1 MTTSTS
7 GLALLAD
14 RFNTLR
20 YEDGAVILLD
30 RRVYPFR
37 TEYVTCTSVEEVA
50 RAVETMVVQGGPPL
64 AYAAGLGLVL
74 AAEDARDLPAE
85 RQREQLR
92 AAARRLLRTRPTA
105 DDLYQVVPRALEEG
119 EAALARG
126 QDAATAILAYVN
138 AEIER
143 GNRVAEACG
152 RHAADLIRDGD
163 RILTHCIPGAAL
175 CWMLYVAVHEQGKSV
190 ELWPTETRPYLQG
203 ARLTAAC
210 GLETG
215 IPVTVITDGMAAHA
229 MAVGK
234 VTVYVTAADRI
245 AMDGHITNKVGTL
258 QIAIAAHHFGIP
270 YYVLGYDGPDPNTR
284 TAADIV
290 IEERN
295 PDEVLTCRGAEGV
308 VRTAVPGARAYYPAF
323 DITPP
328 QFISAIVTDKGV
340 YPPRL
345 IGMYW
350 KKPNHQSPISDLQ
363 SPISN
368 HQSPTSNL

>member
-1 MTTSTS
+1 MARRE

-20 YEDGAVILLD
+20 YEDGRVILLD
-30 RRVYPFR
+30 RRIYPFR
-37 TEYVTCTSVEEVA
+37 TEFVACESVEEVA
-50 RAVETMVVQGGPPL
+50 RAIEDMVVQGGPPL

-74 AAEDARDLPAE
+74 AAEEVRHLSAA
-85 RQREQLR
+85 RQREHLR
-92 AAARRLLRTRPTA
+92 AAAERLLRTRPTA
-105 DDLYQVVPRALEEG
+105 DDLYQVVPEALRVGERALD
-119 EAALARG
+119 RG
-126 QDAATAILAYVN
+126 DDAAQAILAYVN
-138 AEIER
+138 GEIER

-152 RHAADLIRDGD
+152 RHAANLVHDGD

-175 CWMLYVAVHEQGKSV
+175 CWMLYVAVHEQGKSI

-215 IPVTVITDGMAAHA
+215 IPVTIITDGMAAHA
-229 MAVGK
+229 MAAGK

-245 AMDGHITNKVGTL
+245 AMDGHIANKVGTL

-270 YYVLGYDGPDPNTR
+270 FYVLGYDGPDPHTR
-284 TAADIV
+284 TGADIV

-295 PDEVLTCRGAEGV
+295 PEEVLTCRGAEGV

-323 DITPP
+323 DVTPP
-328 QFISAIVTDKGV
+328 HLISAIVTDKGI
-340 YPPRL
+340 YPPHL
-345 IGMYW
+345 ISTYYRH
-350 KKPNHQSPISDLQ
+350 P
-363 SPISN
+363 
-368 HQSPTSNL
+368 